1 MEIPE
6 RSVEDD
12 QGQRRK
18 RMMRQI
24 EDVIATHD
32 ARHALVL
39 CTDGGVLYFRN
50 SDEETA
56 QVRDTFV
63 TRLMSFEDAA
73 LTPPSCPLPPPTE
86 FDGIFV
92 PHA

>member
-1 MEIPE
+1 MGAPKEANRDAMEIPE

-56 QVRDTFV
+56 QVRDK
-63 TRLMSFEDAA
+63 
-73 LTPPSCPLPPPTE
+73 C
-86 FDGIFV
+86 V
-92 PHA
+92 PH